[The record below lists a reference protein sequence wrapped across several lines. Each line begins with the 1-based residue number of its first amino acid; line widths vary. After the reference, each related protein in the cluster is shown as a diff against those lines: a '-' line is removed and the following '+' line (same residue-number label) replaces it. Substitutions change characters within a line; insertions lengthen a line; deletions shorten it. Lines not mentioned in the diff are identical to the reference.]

1 MRKTHKVVTT
11 DAQIDAAL
19 ERAKWLATNER
30 RALRA
35 EYVAGEDA
43 VRLVLQNGVK
53 VSIPRRHLQGLE
65 HARPAEMAKIEL
77 LGHGT
82 GVRWPALDVDHY
94 VLGLLSDVFGTRQWM
109 AHVGRLGGTARSTA
123 KKAAARANGRKGGRP
138 VKAATNR

>member
-1 MRKTHKVVTT
+1 MRKTHTVVTT

-19 ERAKWLATNER
+19 EHAKRFEANDR
-30 RALRA
+30 RAIKA
-35 EYVAGEDA
+35 EYLDGEDA
-43 VRLVLQNGVK
+43 LRLVLQNGVK
-53 VSIPRRHLQGLE
+53 VSIPRRYLQGLE

-94 VLGLLSDVFGTRQWM
+94 VPGLLSNVFGTRQWM
-109 AHVGRLGGTARSTA
+109 AHVGRLGGAARSAA

-138 VKAATNR
+138 AKAATNR